1 MNNQRTS
8 RSSWNNIYEGVEID
22 CEDAHII
29 VSSLPTRAA
38 KLDEILKI
46 EASGSGWRLPTE
58 KEAQVMRRYLL
69 RINKLMKD
77 NGGNKLSPRATLWL
91 HGKYGIPDK
100 VRVARHAGIC
110 AGPYLLSAFRYLLLE
125 LVVDRAGFPSG
136 KVCSLMI
143 DGPSQRV

>member
-91 HGKYGIPDK
+91 HGKYGIHDK
-100 VRVARHAGIC
+100 LGDVQGRIFSVRFGIC
-110 AGPYLLSAFRYLLLE
+110 CWNWWWIERDFR
-125 LVVDRAGFPSG
+125 LVRSVA
-136 KVCSLMI
+136 
-143 DGPSQRV
+143 

>member
-58 KEAQVMRRYLL
+58 KEARVMRRYLL

-100 VRVARHAGIC
+100 LGDVQGRIFSVRFGIC
-110 AGPYLLSAFRYLLLE
+110 CWNWWWIERDFR
-125 LVVDRAGFPSG
+125 LVRSVA
-136 KVCSLMI
+136 
-143 DGPSQRV
+143 

>member
-29 VSSLPTRAA
+29 VSSLPTKAA
-38 KLDEILKI
+38 KLDQILKI

-77 NGGNKLSPRATLWL
+77 NGGNNLSPRATLWL

-100 VRVARHAGIC
+100 LGDVQGRIFSVRFGIC
-110 AGPYLLSAFRYLLLE
+110 CWNWWWIERDYR
-125 LVVDRAGFPSG
+125 LVRSVA
-136 KVCSLMI
+136 
-143 DGPSQRV
+143 

>member
-91 HGKYGIPDK
+91 HGKYGVADRLGDVQGRIFS
-100 VRVARHAGIC
+100 VRFGIC
-110 AGPYLLSAFRYLLLE
+110 CWNWWWIERDFRLVRSAG
-125 LVVDRAGFPSG
+125 
-136 KVCSLMI
+136 
-143 DGPSQRV
+143 

>member
-1 MNNQRTS
+1 MNNPRTS

-91 HGKYGIPDK
+91 HGKYGILDK
-100 VRVARHAGIC
+100 LGDVQGRIFSVRFGIC
-110 AGPYLLSAFRYLLLE
+110 CWNWWWIERDFR
-125 LVVDRAGFPSG
+125 LVRSVA
-136 KVCSLMI
+136 
-143 DGPSQRV
+143 